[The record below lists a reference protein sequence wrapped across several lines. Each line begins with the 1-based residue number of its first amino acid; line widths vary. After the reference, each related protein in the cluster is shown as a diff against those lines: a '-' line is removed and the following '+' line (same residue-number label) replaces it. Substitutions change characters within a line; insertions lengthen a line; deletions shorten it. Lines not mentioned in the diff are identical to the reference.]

1 MKREVGTMQR
11 IQLEAD
17 EELTRKEYLKRKK
30 KNTKSLQKR
39 SKITYIM
46 IGIFALLIIYIMIQV
61 YVYKRYNNFKYSAGE
76 ELEAQK
82 VYNIFFVT
90 EGYTYDPV
98 YSLSSIHSNGFTEQS
113 IYTNSGLSE
122 ITVTKDY
129 IYGIKEEG
137 IYRLSRST
145 NEFEMLIENNV
156 LKYVLKDH
164 MIYFI
169 TRDEKRVKSYDINT
183 KEIKDFDV
191 VDAYEILV
199 DSNYVF
205 VVRDD
210 KTKKIIVRFDKNG
223 ENKFEMATDANVSY
237 MIQDD
242 TKIYFI
248 NKNDENKIYEIG
260 KDGNQLQKLADIVG
274 KSDKG
279 DIKEVDGSKYM
290 FINQNELYFINVQ
303 DGNTLWK
310 INLETKE
317 TSKVISV
324 AVEILQNVDNTIF
337 YKINREMGVYLY
349 NYDTKFMS
357 LVTKRRVKEFYV
369 DNYTEVGEVQM
380 TSQSE

>member
-1 MKREVGTMQR
+1 MQR